1 MTSMP
6 KGGWRT
12 CDRRYPLQSRERKY
26 YREPR
31 FWQPDRHQPIEVYK
45 LEGQTYRL
53 QIGEPYWIPEVGLG
67 LGRGRQVIGGI
78 EQEMLLWYD
87 AQGKAYPLPDQVI
100 REMQIQLREERQR
113 AEAAA
118 EKASWLAQR
127 LRELGID
134 PEQV

>member
-1 MTSMP
+1 MSRFTLLP
-6 KGGWRT
+6 LAEGARGT
-12 CDRRYPLQSRERKY
+12 CLVSR
-26 YREPR
+26 
-31 FWQPDRHQPIEVYK
+31 
-45 LEGQTYRL
+45 
-53 QIGEPYWIPEVGLG
+53 IGG